1 MLALAIRHVEVED
14 CGTLADVLEARGFE
28 LRYADAGRDDLRA
41 LDAAA
46 PDLLISLGGPASVY
60 DAGKH
65 PWITDELRLVERRI
79 ASGKPMLGIC
89 FGAQVLSQVLGARVY
104 TAPTPELGWK
114 PLQLTLEGQ
123 ASLVRPLGAQ
133 HTSMLHWHGDIF
145 DLPRGAVL
153 LASTDEAPHQIYR
166 YGDAV
171 LAFQCHPEVRV
182 SEMDDWLVAYADE
195 VAAATGVSA
204 EQLRS
209 DTRRLGPTLAQQA
222 QAVFGSWL
230 DVVSDG

>member
-1 MLALAIRHVEVED
+1 MLALAIRHDKVED

-41 LDAAA
+41 IDATV
-46 PDLLISLGGPASVY
+46 PDVLIGLGGPASVY
-60 DAGKH
+60 DTGKH
-65 PWITDELRLVERRI
+65 PWITDELRLFERRI
-79 ASGKPMLGIC
+79 KSGKPVLGIC
-89 FGAQVLSQVLGARVY
+89 FGAQILSQVLGARVY
-104 TAPTPELGWK
+104 AAPAPELGWK
-114 PLQLTLEGQ
+114 PLQLTRDGE
-123 ASLVRPLGAQ
+123 ASLVRPFGAQ

-145 DLPRGAVL
+145 DLPSGATL
-153 LASTDEAPHQIYR
+153 LASTAEAPHQIYQ
-166 YGDAV
+166 YGSGA

-182 SEMDDWLVAYADE
+182 SEMDDWLIAYADE

-209 DTRRLGPTLAQQA
+209 DTQRLAPTLAKQA

-230 DVVSDG
+230 DAIRV